1 MKIMSQFVDMSSAV
15 LFFDVILFPLSSLVT
30 GQYHHWFWSYDNL
43 LLEGI
48 DQKFEYQKHLR
59 LRLPNIWRLEWVR
72 DTKFGTDLSNE
83 MLLNATKCQGYR
95 LYRFSILRKNQQW
108 GKNTG
113 LKLTIETIEEFV
125 ETQLK
130 LTIKTQKLRQ

>member
-59 LRLPNIWRLEWVR
+59 LRLPHIWRLE
-72 DTKFGTDLSNE
+72 
-83 MLLNATKCQGYR
+83 
-95 LYRFSILRKNQQW
+95 
-108 GKNTG
+108 
-113 LKLTIETIEEFV
+113 
-125 ETQLK
+125 
-130 LTIKTQKLRQ
+130 